1 MPRNAHEYGRRSCR
15 RLSRQGCYGYVT
27 REHRTMSRKKT
38 TPAIAYLRT
47 SSATNVGVDKDSE
60 KRQRVAIGVY
70 AKRAGYELVAEFYDA
85 AVSGADA
92 IQDRPGFAA
101 LLDRIGATACP
112 RCSSRTPVALPES
125 SWRKSWASRCSSRAA
140 ST

>member
-1 MPRNAHEYGRRSCR
+1 
-15 RLSRQGCYGYVT
+15 
-27 REHRTMSRKKT
+27 MSRKKT
-38 TPAIAYLRT
+38 APAIAYLRT

-60 KRQRVAIGVY
+60 KRQRVAIGAY

-85 AVSGADA
+85 AVSGADP

-101 LLDRIGATACP
+101 RSTASKPMACA
-112 RCSSRTPVALPES
+112 RYWLRTPVALPES
-125 SWRKSWASRCSSRAA
+125 SWRRSWASRCSSRAA